1 MKILFIAMRFRRDG
15 FATNVL
21 DLTQGLVE
29 RGHEIHL
36 ITSGF
41 LKSDDKGEDTYFKK
55 LQQDLKDWGVKVY
68 YFKEPKGNILKK
80 GILSITETLKVL
92 YYILKIKADVIHA
105 QSPNTTLFPWLLGK
119 KYISTVHTDTIRP
132 NFSYKHPDL
141 LIAVSSGSKDFT
153 EKVMGTDPKTVR
165 IVHHGISKR
174 FAEPIPK
181 EETQRLKQQNK
192 IPTDKLIIGFVGRL
206 VKAKGL
212 DVLIDAVAIHLPK
225 EVRDKI
231 HLVLVGHFDDAD
243 GEKWLLDLIEQEHL
257 EKKVSVLPFQDPKP
271 VYQMFDVFTLPSR
284 IDTFGLVAVEA
295 MMSGC
300 CTIRANSYGATD
312 QINHGKS
319 GFIYDM
325 EDAKELGKLLH
336 QVINDHALRNTLAV
350 AGKEK
355 ALIQFT
361 KDGMV
366 EKTVTVYEE
375 LKQL

>member
-1 MKILFIAMRFRRDG
+1 
-15 FATNVL
+15 
-21 DLTQGLVE
+21 
-29 RGHEIHL
+29 
-36 ITSGF
+36 
-41 LKSDDKGEDTYFKK
+41 
-55 LQQDLKDWGVKVY
+55 
-68 YFKEPKGNILKK
+68 
-80 GILSITETLKVL
+80 
-92 YYILKIKADVIHA
+92 
-105 QSPNTTLFPWLLGK
+105 
-119 KYISTVHTDTIRP
+119 
-132 NFSYKHPDL
+132 
-141 LIAVSSGSKDFT
+141 
-153 EKVMGTDPKTVR
+153 
-165 IVHHGISKR
+165 
-174 FAEPIPK
+174 
-181 EETQRLKQQNK
+181 
-192 IPTDKLIIGFVGRL
+192 
-206 VKAKGL
+206 
-212 DVLIDAVAIHLPK
+212 
-225 EVRDKI
+225 
-231 HLVLVGHFDDAD
+231 VGHFDDAD

>member
-41 LKSDDKGEDTYFKK
+41 LKSDDQGEDTYFKK

-68 YFKEPKGNILKK
+68 YFKEPKGNVLKK

-92 YYILKIKADVIHA
+92 SYILKINADIIHA

-141 LIAVSSGSKDFT
+141 LISVSSGSKDFT
-153 EKVMGTDPKTVR
+153 EKIMGTDPKTVR

-174 FAEPIPK
+174 FADRISK
-181 EETQRLKQQNK
+181 EEINRLKQQNK
-192 IPTDKLIIGFVGRL
+192 IPTDKIIVGFVGRL
-206 VKAKGL
+206 IKAKGL
-212 DVLIDAVAIHLPK
+212 DVLINAVAHHLPK
-225 EVRDKI
+225 EVLDKI
-231 HLVLVGHFDDAD
+231 HLVLVGHFDDAA
-243 GEKWLLDLIEQEHL
+243 GEKWLMDLVEQEHL
-257 EKKVSVLPFQDPKP
+257 EKKVSILPFQDPKP
-271 VYQMFDVFTLPSR
+271 VYQMFDIFTLPSR

-312 QINHGKS
+312 QIDHGKS

-325 EDAKELGKLLH
+325 EDAKQLGNLLN
-336 QVINDHALRNTLAV
+336 QVVNDDGLRNKLAL

-361 KDGMV
+361 KDSMV
-366 EKTVTVYEE
+366 EKTLAVYEE
-375 LKQL
+375 LMLL